1 MPKLTKTQRE
11 QMIRELKALDEMEYR
26 REQDPLKYAKMHK
39 KQKAATKADQSIRAL
54 FWGNRVGKTE
64 WGAMEVARYM
74 LGQHPYK
81 KIDTPVEVWGV
92 CPSFDAQAETTQ
104 PKLLKYL
111 PEGSIADTST
121 IRKGI
126 YSWIKLENGSIINFK
141 SYEQGRAKF
150 QGAAKRLIWFDEEPP
165 HDIYEECLVRQEA
178 GETLDVILT
187 MTPIKGMTW
196 VYDDIYMNTDSDL
209 YYVSQAGWNDN
220 PWLTEEQKDIMS
232 RGLTKDALA
241 VRRHGKFTKRVGL
254 VCNWWDRETHLR
266 RYESFPS
273 HWTYYEVLDG
283 GYSDPAAWLLIGV
296 DHDDRVHVM
305 DGFRE
310 AYLTTE
316 DIKRIRDTKTG
327 GINIRRGFCDSD
339 NPRLQLEL
347 KALGME
353 LQPVQKKVGEAS
365 SWDEALANK
374 MAEYGQV
381 QKGTGEPRLFIS
393 TDLIR
398 ESDRTG
404 KNVNWM
410 VQEIENLLW
419 VEKMADGI
427 VEQKPQWDDHRKF
440 GHHFDG
446 VRALSYFLISYKK
459 RFNEPARRATVNK
472 VRDDP
477 YDVPTAHVGRTNFD
491 KGIL

>member
-1 MPKLTKTQRE
+1 MKLSKAQR
-11 QMIRELKALDEMEYR
+11 QKMIQELKAMDEMEYR
-26 REQDPLKYAKMHK
+26 RQEDPLKYAKMHP
-39 KQKAATKADQSIRAL
+39 KQEAATKADQSIRAL

-74 LGQHPYK
+74 LGKHPYRN
-81 KIDTPVEVWGV
+81 ILPPVEVWGV

-104 PKLLKYL
+104 TKLLKYL
-111 PEGSIADTST
+111 PKGSIKDTAT

-126 YSWIKLENGSIINFK
+126 YSWVELKNGSRINFK

-165 HDIYEECLVRQEA
+165 HDIFEECLVRQEA
-178 GETLDVILT
+178 GQPLDVILT

-196 VYDDIYMNTDSDL
+196 VYDEIYMNTDPEL
-209 YYVSQAGWNDN
+209 YYISQAGWNDN
-220 PWLTEEQKDIMS
+220 PFLTEEQKDLMS
-232 RGLTKDALA
+232 RGLTKEALV

-254 VCNWWDRETHLR
+254 VCNWWDREVHLR
-266 RYESFPS
+266 GYQDFPQ

-283 GYSDPAAWLLIGV
+283 GYSDPAAWLLIGI
-296 DHDDRVHVM
+296 DHDDSVHVM

-310 AYLTTE
+310 PYLTTE
-316 DIKRIRDTKTG
+316 DIKRIRNTKTG

-347 KALGME
+347 KALGMD
-353 LQPVQKKVGEAS
+353 LTPVSKKVGEAS
-365 SWDEALANK
+365 SWDEALANRL
-374 MAEYGQV
+374 AEYGQI
-381 QKGTGEPRLFIS
+381 QKGTGEPRLFVS
-393 TDLIR
+393 QDLIR

-404 KNVNWM
+404 KNVNWLM
-410 VQEIENLLW
+410 QEIENLLW
-419 VEKMADGI
+419 VEKLADGI
-427 VEQKPQWDDHRKF
+427 VEQKPKWDDHRKF

-446 VRALSYFLISYKK
+446 IRALSYFLISYKK
-459 RFNEPARRATVNK
+459 EYNKPPQKATVTQ

-477 YDVPTAHVGRTNFD
+477 YDRPKAYISKVDFD
-491 KGIL
+491 KGVL